1 MTFIEHYQAQCGG
14 KGERPIGWLQQLA
27 DATGMTLEAV
37 YQWGKGFR
45 VPNASAQRIIAD
57 TLGATIV
64 ELFPTFKTQEQ

>member
-1 MTFIEHYQAQCGG
+1 MTFIEHYQAQCGD
-14 KGERPIGWLQQLA
+14 KGERPLGWLQQLA

-57 TLGATIV
+57 LLGQDINT
-64 ELFPTFKTQEQ
+64 LFPTSKTLQQ